1 MSLAAAIQITD
12 QDIHNTSLSQGG
24 EYLGQYAGT
33 PDGRTFVYSRNGA
46 VALVPG
52 QITQAPAQVTNSVN
66 QTVDAIFP
74 IGTTVL
80 TYTIGATAVAE
91 DQYKGGYFVV
101 NDATGE
107 GQYASILGNT
117 AATSTNSYSIT
128 VKLAEPLT
136 VALTASSEASLMPNL
151 NSAVV
156 VSALAAGP
164 GIPITGAPTVAVPA
178 LAYFWNQVGGYAS
191 ILSDGV
197 IAKNV
202 QGIASNAVDGAV
214 ETRVDATVVNPVGY
228 APEAT
233 VTTEYSPF
241 VLTLA

>member
-12 QDIHNTSLSQGG
+12 QDIHTTSLSRGG

-46 VALVPG
+46 VALAPG
-52 QITQAPAQVTNSVN
+52 LITQAPAQVTNSVN
-66 QTVDAIFP
+66 QTVDAIWP
-74 IGTTVL
+74 IGTTQL

-91 DQYKGGYFVV
+91 DEYAGGYFVV
-101 NDATGE
+101 NDGTGQ
-107 GQYASILGNT
+107 GQYSLILGNT

-128 VKLAEPLT
+128 INLAEPLT
-136 VALTASSEASLMPNL
+136 VALAATSEASLMPNL
-151 NSAVV
+151 NSAVIL
-156 VSALAAGP
+156 SASGSGP
-164 GIPITGAPTVAVPA
+164 GIPITGVPAVAVVA
-178 LAYFWNQVGGYAS
+178 NAYFWNQVGGYAS
-191 ILSDGV
+191 VLSDGA

-202 QGIASNAVDGAV
+202 QGIPSNGTDGAV

-228 APEAT
+228 APELT
-233 VTTEYSPF
+233 VSTEYSPF